1 MADEEGL
8 DDGPKDPDEEGQEQE
23 PRRVRPLFRFRRD
36 KNKGEEAEPQP
47 EEPTEEVEEEAP
59 DDEAYPARVRPVRV
73 VKFVPDSDQPMS
85 PEDGEEAPSED
96 AEVIGEDEEAPFAF
110 TEEFSADQAH
120 FEEAEDIGDEDTPFA
135 EVDMIEEE
143 EAPFAEADIGEEEET
158 TFERT
163 GDGVEEETPFSE
175 AEVIDEGEQEAPFEE
190 AEVVDKE
197 EEPPFAEAEVIDEG
211 EEEPAFVEAEVVDE
225 VEEPPFA
232 EAEVVDVG
240 EREAPFAEAEVV
252 DEEEAPF
259 TAEEATGAGVAFTEV
274 VEEEQPFI
282 VAEEGNDVPE
292 VPFAVIEEV
301 EREEVV
307 DEGIS
312 AEEEAEMSE
321 DLDFRQEET
330 PVKFERKEPG
340 FDEGPGS
347 SPEPAYG
354 GGIPAVPLTTTEPG
368 HEEKPHY
375 HKYLKPDEDL
385 VSRPQARGRPT
396 GFDQDLE
403 SEAGEIDIG
412 IDLIDPNERKRK
424 KVPKKSGDGT
434 TQPKKGTIGGHDS
447 DGEVGTRELGV
458 DIGVDYSKRR
468 KRRL

>member
-1 MADEEGL
+1 MADEEGW
-8 DDGPKDPDEEGQEQE
+8 DDGSKDPDEEGQEQE
-23 PRRVRPLFRFRRD
+23 PRRVRPLFRFRRN
-36 KNKGEEAEPQP
+36 KNKGEEAEPRP

-59 DDEAYPARVRPVRV
+59 DDETYPARVRPVRV

-85 PEDGEEAPSED
+85 SEDGEEAPHEE
-96 AEVIGEDEEAPFAF
+96 AEVIEEEEAPFAF
-110 TEEFSADQAH
+110 TEEFGAEQAP
-120 FEEAEDIGDEDTPFA
+120 FEEAEDIGDEATPFA
-135 EVDMIEEE
+135 EVDIIKEE
-143 EAPFAEADIGEEEET
+143 EAPFAEADAG
-158 TFERT
+158 
-163 GDGVEEETPFSE
+163 GEEETPFSD
-175 AEVIDEGEQEAPFEE
+175 AEVIDEGEQ
-190 AEVVDKE
+190 
-197 EEPPFAEAEVIDEG
+197 
-211 EEEPAFVEAEVVDE
+211 
-225 VEEPPFA
+225 EPPFA
-232 EAEVVDVG
+232 EAEVVD
-240 EREAPFAEAEVV
+240 EEKKEPPFAEAEVV
-252 DEEEAPF
+252 DEEEEPPFVEAEVVDDGEAPF
-259 TAEEATGAGVAFTEV
+259 TVEEATGTGMAFTEV
-274 VEEEQPFI
+274 VEEEQPFV
-282 VAEEGNDVPE
+282 VAEEGDDVPE

-307 DEGIS
+307 DDGVS

-330 PVKFERKEPG
+330 PVKFERKEPT

-347 SPEPAYG
+347 SPDPGHG

-368 HEEKPHY
+368 HEEMPHY

-403 SEAGEIDIG
+403 SEAGEIDFG
-412 IDLIDPNERKRK
+412 IDLIDPHERKK
-424 KVPKKSGDGT
+424 KKAPKKSGDQS
-434 TQPKKGTIGGHDS
+434 TQLKKGTIGSHDS